1 MSITQD
7 EIRQAFI
14 DALKDPS
21 VASVFAGKSSS
32 GDSGG
37 VSKGASGSGSSTAG
51 SKLSD
56 VDFSYDPDKDLAA
69 SNKPGYVSAIENA
82 KKATNIGTA
91 ALGVAGNVIN
101 STLKSV
107 IDTMN
112 DTQEALSSMRPEFET
127 LRRDMG
133 GISQAA
139 LEGREPLG
147 VFANNI
153 LGSYEEV
160 VRLSTGSREAISSI
174 KLLDD
179 PNLLNGA
186 NPLEAIFVTGH
197 EAAKSFM
204 DMMGKIATDTPTLA
218 LKMSMAQKEEALA
231 LKKTM
236 QITDEEMSALLT
248 KQYAFTG
255 ETGTKVI
262 QDIANVSVALSKK
275 VGVTQKSLQADI
287 IALKTDTQT
296 FGDIGVD
303 AAGRIAASLSQLG
316 LSVQTLKGMVG
327 KFLDFD
333 SAAGKMGELSA
344 LFGIQMDAMEM
355 TYLANE
361 DQEEFLQRM
370 REQVLDSGVD
380 VENMSNAR
388 ARALSD
394 QMGMSVEQ
402 MKMFL
407 RDGEQAVDQAGL
419 EQITDQAATMD
430 GMTTAFKEIG
440 DTTAAA
446 NRTAEQYTQNLEMQL
461 SYAKGIREEV
471 ALQQGSYERMSQ
483 DIMKVELPMSALS
496 DFKNVSEEFRTNSTI
511 GVAFFEKSVSSAT
524 SMAQTAIDGL
534 SDSLSN
540 MLGLTDK
547 VSASVVGSEMGLDV
561 NVSDSS
567 AAEIGSAAGQ
577 GVSVAIAETN
587 EDLKN
592 AIYNTESLSKADR
605 DLFVQEL
612 SKYSANIEKISADI
626 NNQEIKVELTLDGGK
641 IVDSIIKR
649 SGNSSSGSQTIAIVE
664 SGASVVTTN
673 TN

>member
-1 MSITQD
+1 MTITQD
-7 EIRQAFI
+7 QIKQAFI

-21 VASVFAGKSSS
+21 VASVF
-32 GDSGG
+32 GG
-37 VSKGASGSGSSTAG
+37 RSTSVGSSGSSSVVG
-51 SKLSD
+51 GKLAE
-56 VDFSYDPDKDLAA
+56 VEFEFDPDKDAAA

-82 KKATNIGTA
+82 KKVTNIGTA
-91 ALGVAGNVIN
+91 ALGVAGNVIS

-107 IDTMN
+107 IETMN
-112 DTQEALSSMRPEFET
+112 ETQESLSSMRPEFEM

-133 GISQAA
+133 GISRAA
-139 LEGREPLG
+139 LEGKEPLG

-153 LGSYEEV
+153 LGTYEEV
-160 VRLSTGSREAISSI
+160 VRLATGSREAVSSI

-186 NPLEAIFVTGH
+186 NPLEAIFATGH

-333 SAAGKMGELSA
+333 SAASKMGELSA

-370 REQVLDSGVD
+370 REQVLDSGID

-461 SYAKGIREEV
+461 AYAKGIREEV

-496 DFKNVSEEFRTNSTI
+496 DFKNISEEFRTNSTV
-511 GVAFFEKSVSSAT
+511 GVAAFEKSVSSAT

-540 MLGLTDK
+540 ILGLSDK
-547 VSASVVGSEMGLDV
+547 VSTSVVGSEMGLDV

-567 AAEIGSAAGQ
+567 AAEIGSAAGE
-577 GVSVAIAETN
+577 GVSVAISQTN

-592 AIYNTESLSKADR
+592 AINNTESLSKADR

-641 IVDSIIKR
+641 IIDSIIKR
-649 SGNSSSGSQTIAIVE
+649 SGNSSSGNQTIAIVE
-664 SGASVVTTN
+664 TGTSVVTTN
-673 TN
+673 TP